1 MKKLQTRTVDN
12 ELRYMV
18 QRKNELLR
26 LLRPKQWIKNGFVF
40 AGLIFSSNMFHIP
53 FLIKSILAFIL
64 FCGISSSVYII
75 NDIVDVEKDKLH
87 PKKRFRPIPSGL
99 ITKSQAMVFFL
110 IILLL
115 SMTLSFLLDIKFGM
129 VALVYF
135 VMNLFYS
142 FKFKNIVILDVMIIA
157 VGFVLRAVSGAVVL
171 GVIIS
176 PWLLVCTVF
185 LALFLGLSKRKNEI
199 VVMHGQGKEHRK
211 ILDEYSIENINQMLP
226 VVTSCTII
234 SYTLYTFSGAKS
246 DAMLVTVLFVLYGIF
261 RYQYITSNGEDGGS
275 PELTLLKDI
284 PMIINIVLWCITS
297 IVIIYF
303 F

>member
-1 MKKLQTRTVDN
+1 
-12 ELRYMV
+12 
-18 QRKNELLR
+18 
-26 LLRPKQWIKNGFVF
+26 LRPKQWIKNGFVF